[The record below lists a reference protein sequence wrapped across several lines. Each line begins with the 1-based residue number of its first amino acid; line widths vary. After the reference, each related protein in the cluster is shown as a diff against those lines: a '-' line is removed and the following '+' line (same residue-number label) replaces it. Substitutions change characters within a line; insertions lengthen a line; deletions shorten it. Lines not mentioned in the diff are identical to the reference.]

1 MKTYVD
7 KLRGCSEDDLRM
19 MIKVEQ
25 QEIEIKKRD
34 LSLMQDVLMEKIK
47 SKGETS

>member
-7 KLRGCSEDDLRM
+7 KLRECSEDHLRM
-19 MIKVEQ
+19 MIKREQ

-34 LSLMQDVLMEKIK
+34 LSLIQDVLMEKIK
-47 SKGETS
+47 SKGGIS